1 MNNSSAIFILIMGII
16 LLVIGIWIVARRNR
30 CSVLIQ
36 AEYIKCNP
44 ISVNC
49 VTSYYPVF
57 RFTYNSTVYENQSF
71 DSISKKQYNTYRL
84 GYFFPVYINPNN
96 PRDIVMNKKFKFTD
110 GLIIIIGLL
119 FVLFSIIYFMTV

>member
-1 MNNSSAIFILIMGII
+1 MNNSSAIIILIMGIL
-16 LLVIGIWIVARRNR
+16 LLVIGIWIIVRRNR
-30 CSVLIQ
+30 CSILIQ

-44 ISVNC
+44 ISANY
-49 VTSYYPVF
+49 VTSYFPVF
-57 RFTYNSTVYENQSF
+57 RFTYNGIVYENQSF

-84 GYFFPVYINPNN
+84 GYLFPVYINPNN

-119 FVLFSIIYFMTV
+119 FVIFSIIYFMTV